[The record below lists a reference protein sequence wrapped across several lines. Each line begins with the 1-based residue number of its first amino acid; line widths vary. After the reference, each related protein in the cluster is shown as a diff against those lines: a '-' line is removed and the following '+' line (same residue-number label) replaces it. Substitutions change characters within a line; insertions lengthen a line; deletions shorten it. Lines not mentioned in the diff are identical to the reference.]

1 MTRTLALAVLLL
13 VLTGCMAGSRADEL
27 AALLDVAPELMRT
40 TPAGA
45 QLPPEQWPAE
55 LKALEPERVYA
66 TRDGLYIA
74 TSTFFAGEKGL
85 FLPRSP
91 AFPAKPGN
99 DPEFRRIVD
108 GLYAYKLKG

>member
-13 VLTGCMAGSRADEL
+13 VLTGCMAGSRAHEL
-27 AALLDVAPELMRT
+27 AALLDVAPELMRA

-45 QLPPEQWPAE
+45 QLPPDQWPPE

-91 AFPAKPGN
+91 AFSAEPGN
-99 DPEFRRIVD
+99 DPAFRRIVD
-108 GLYAYKLKG
+108 GLYAYESKG